1 MLPKQPTKGHRF
13 GGEWTTRK
21 LDVLSKYLAAYT
33 TALRNQQFVIGY
45 IDAFAG
51 TGYRTM
57 RVRDDESSS
66 DLLFPDLAATEPQT
80 LLDGSA
86 RLALQVDPPFDRY
99 VFIERNRDRCDA
111 LEALKDEF
119 PARKDS
125 ISIRKDEAN
134 RAIRAMCAR
143 DWSKRRA
150 VLFLDPYGTQV
161 EWETIEAIAAT
172 KAIDMWL
179 LFPLGMGVNRM
190 LTRSG
195 EIPET
200 WRDRL
205 DKLLG
210 TKTWVDAFYETET
223 TPMLFGGENERIVK
237 VSTSTIGRFFN
248 DRLKSIFAGV
258 SDSPAV
264 LRNSTG
270 SPLYLLCFAA
280 ANEKGAPIAV
290 RIADHLLKG
299 VA

>member
-1 MLPKQPTKGHRF
+1 MRKKQPAKGHRF
-13 GGEWTTRK
+13 GGEWTTKK
-21 LDVLSKYLAAYT
+21 LEVLSKYLAAYT
-33 TALRNQQFVIGY
+33 KALRNQPFKTAY

-57 RVRDDESSS
+57 RLREEEPSSE
-66 DLLFPDLAATEPQT
+66 LLFPDLATSEPQA

-99 VFIERNRDRCDA
+99 IFIERNRDRCGA
-111 LEALKDEF
+111 LEALRDDF
-119 PARKDS
+119 PERKDR
-125 ISIRKDEAN
+125 ISIRRDDAN
-134 RAIRAMCAR
+134 RAIRDMCAH

-172 KAIDMWL
+172 NAIDMWL
-179 LFPLGMGVNRM
+179 LFPVGMGVNRM

-195 EIPET
+195 EIPQSWQE
-200 WRDRL
+200 RL
-205 DKLLG
+205 DMLLG
-210 TKTWVDAFYETET
+210 TNMWLEAFYQTKS
-223 TPMLFGGENERIVK
+223 TPTLFGGEDGRIEK
-237 VSTSTIGRFFN
+237 ASTDTIGRFFN

-258 SDSPAV
+258 ADSPAV

-280 ANEKGAPIAV
+280 ANDKGAPIAV
-290 RIADHLLKG
+290 RIAHHLLREVG
-299 VA
+299 